1 MRISDWSSDVCS
13 SDLNDEQIMIAVAVD
28 PVRKNHFSFGFIG
41 DAVPLGGHA
50 DDLTGA
56 FFRGE
61 QTAPRHRI
69 EGFPINVA
77 LPHNPRTQEHTSEL
91 QSLMRI
97 PYAVYCLQN
106 KQKQAST
113 TKRED

>member
-50 DDLTGA
+50 DDLKGA
-56 FFRGE
+56 FFRSE
-61 QTAPRHRI
+61 QAAPRHRI

-77 LPHNPRTQEHTSEL
+77 LPHNPPFAIGML
-91 QSLMRI
+91 YAFDRI
-97 PYAVYCLQN
+97 HIAVNDRL
-106 KQKQAST
+106 
-113 TKRED
+113 